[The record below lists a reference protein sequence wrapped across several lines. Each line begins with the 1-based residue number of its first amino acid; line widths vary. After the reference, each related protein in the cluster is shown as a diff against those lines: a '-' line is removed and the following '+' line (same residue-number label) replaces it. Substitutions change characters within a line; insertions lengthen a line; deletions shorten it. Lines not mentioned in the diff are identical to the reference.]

1 MKKPKF
7 IRFALLF
14 PVVFLFALGCG
25 TARAGGGDSGTGLSD
40 ADRTAMAEGA
50 QNYRR
55 CLQKEAEAVMGDY
68 NDVRKVADVAMK
80 KCAPVLETLHTQLKS
95 SKTISP
101 ELAAGFVHY
110 SANAG
115 VRQLLK
121 QLMEQ
126 KAATASAAH

>member
-7 IRFALLF
+7 TRFALFF
-14 PVVFLFALGCG
+14 PVAFLFALGCG
-25 TARAGGGDSGTGLSD
+25 AAMADDDSGTGLSD